1 LEGLSR
7 SAVSFVSFLNLTF
20 DILVSALTIRPPLNL
35 TVHQVDVYRA
45 VLGVGQ
51 CLHDAHSHIKV

>member
-1 LEGLSR
+1 M
-7 SAVSFVSFLNLTF
+7 VSIVCFLNLTL
-20 DILVSALTIRPPLNL
+20 DILISPLTIRPPLYF
-35 TVHQVDVYRA
+35 TVHQVDVYEP